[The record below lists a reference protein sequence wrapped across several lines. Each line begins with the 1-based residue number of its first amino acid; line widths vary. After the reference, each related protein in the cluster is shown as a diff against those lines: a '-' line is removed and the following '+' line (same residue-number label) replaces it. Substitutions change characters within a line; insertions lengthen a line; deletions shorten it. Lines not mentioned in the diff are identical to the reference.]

1 MLQPA
6 HDNMGFHIELWRWA
20 KTGTVSEKNKIL
32 RYENY
37 RLSLCAL
44 MVSTLHLQEMNAC
57 SLQSFILFWFIT
69 I

>member
-6 HDNMGFHIELWRWA
+6 HHTMGLPMELQRCA
-20 KTGTVSEKNKIL
+20 KAVTISEKRKIS
-32 RYENY
+32 RYEKY

-57 SLQSFILFWFIT
+57 SLQSLILFWFIT